1 MPVERTPLYRGKEW
15 MTIKEFSAF
24 SGIEQTTLRYWDEI
38 GLFSPASRNEENN
51 YRYYSPM
58 QIGTVKFISV
68 LSGLGMPLRQI
79 GTLEDERTPE
89 TIIALIERQE
99 NLLDREMSRL
109 RDAYSL
115 IHRLRELI
123 KLGMDADPG
132 EITVEHAE
140 DTHYILGP
148 RNEWGDEPSFFE
160 TFIEFCKQAPP
171 LRINL
176 SYPVGGLHA
185 SMEAFLHE
193 PSRPE
198 YYFSVDPAGYSKR
211 PAGEYLIAHTR
222 GYYGEFG
229 DMPQRMAAY
238 LREHSLKADGPVYVV
253 YIHDEICMREQ
264 DRYLARLSVAVK
276 KAEEPRPE
284 WRTVEGIAGT

>member
-1 MPVERTPLYRGKEW
+1 
-15 MTIKEFSAF
+15 MTIKEFAAF

-51 YRYYSPM
+51 YRRYSPM

-68 LSGLGMPLRQI
+68 LSGLGMPLKQI
-79 GTLEDERTPE
+79 GALENERTPE

-99 NLLDREMSRL
+99 HILDREMSRL

-115 IHRLRELI
+115 IHRLRDLI
-123 KLGMDADPG
+123 KLGLDTDLDQ
-132 EITVEHAE
+132 ITVERTE

-148 RNEWGDEPSFFE
+148 RNTWGGEPSFFE
-160 TFIEFCKQAPP
+160 TFMEFCQQAPP

-176 SYPVGGLHA
+176 SYPVGGLHG
-185 SMEAFLHE
+185 SMEAFLRE

-198 YYFSVDPAGYSKR
+198 HYFSVDPAGYSKR

-229 DMPQRMAAY
+229 DMPQRAAAY
-238 LREHSLKADGPVYVV
+238 MQAHGLEADGPVYVV
-253 YIHDEICMREQ
+253 YIHDEVCMREQ
-264 DRYLARLSVAVK
+264 DRYLARFSVAVK
-276 KAEEPRPE
+276 KAKALQPE
-284 WRTVEGIAGT
+284 WRTVEGGK